1 MIKHFF
7 KSAFRNLKKNRF
19 LSVINILGLTIGL
32 TICML
37 IQYYVAHEKSYDR
50 FNARHD
56 RIYRLRYE
64 RLDKEGSG
72 VRFAS
77 CCPPAGIRI
86 RQEFPD
92 VEKVA
97 RIFRYKASV
106 SYEENKYIEEK
117 MFFAE
122 PEFLEIFDFKLIEGN
137 KEKLAEPN
145 NAFISESTARK
156 YFGSKNPIGLPI
168 SVDKKTDF
176 KVAGVFED
184 VPQNSHVKFDILLSY
199 KNLLNIYGQD
209 IENSWG
215 DSGWY
220 TYLLLRPGVDPKA
233 FESKLRP
240 LVERE
245 FGEVLRH
252 YNLTLD
258 LVLQP
263 LTDIHLHSNYMQE
276 LEVNGNADTVKYLSL
291 IAVLI
296 MVLAWVN
303 YTNLSTA
310 RSLTRAREVGL
321 RKATGAQR
329 SQLVIQFFLETI
341 LINIATVFLSLTLI
355 SVLLKPFSAFA
366 GIPTDHQV
374 FLRPWFWETIFILF
388 VSGTV
393 LSGIYPVFILTSF
406 KPVDVLKTRFN
417 KTLKGIETRKALVVT
432 QFVMAIGLVA
442 FTISIYKQLSF
453 MRANDLGFSAEQK
466 LVVKLPRV
474 RQAGFASSVE
484 AFRNKILSNPSV
496 NKMCVGTEVPGKQIY
511 WDAGAIKRVGSDDN
525 RNYRI
530 LGVDYDYI
538 DLFQLKLAAGRNFSK
553 EFPSDS
559 SALILNEKAV
569 EWMGFKDAESA
580 LGKQIDYWGKIYNVI
595 GVVKNYHQESVKQHY
610 MPQIFRFLPYGRGV
624 RGDFTFEINSANPQ
638 LTVAKIKNTYSEF
651 FPNNPFEY
659 FFLDEYYNQQ
669 YKADEL
675 FGKVIGLFSF
685 LAIFITCLGIL
696 GLATFMVLQ
705 RVKEIG
711 IRKVNGAN
719 ISEILLLLNKEII
732 IWVLISIIIASPVAY
747 YFMTIWL
754 TNFASKTSLSWW
766 IFALAGVL
774 ALGIALLTV
783 SWQSW
788 KAASRNPVE
797 ALRYE

>member
-1 MIKHFF
+1 MIEHFL
-7 KSAFRNLKKNRF
+7 KSAFRNLKKNRT
-19 LSVINILGLTIGL
+19 LSIINILGLTIGL

-37 IQYYVAHEKSYDR
+37 IQYYVVHEKSYDR
-50 FNARHD
+50 FHAKSD

-64 RLDKEGSG
+64 RLDNEGSG

-77 CCPPAGIRI
+77 CCPPAGIHI

-92 VEKVA
+92 AEKVA
-97 RIFRYKASV
+97 RIFRYNASV
-106 SYEENKYIEEK
+106 SYEENRYIEEK

-122 PEFLEIFDFKLIEGN
+122 PEFLEIFDFKIKEGN
-137 KEKLAEPN
+137 KEKLGEPN
-145 NAFISESTARK
+145 NAFISESTARR

-168 SVDKKTDF
+168 SVDKKADF
-176 KVAGVFED
+176 KVAGIFKD

-199 KNLLNIYGQD
+199 KNLLNIYGKD

-215 DSGWY
+215 DSGWF
-220 TYLLLRPGVDPKA
+220 TYLLLRPGVDPQA
-233 FESKLRP
+233 FESKLNP

-263 LTDIHLHSNYMQE
+263 LADIHLHSNYMQE
-276 LEVNGNADTVKYLSL
+276 LEVNGSADTVKYLSL
-291 IAVLI
+291 IAVFI
-296 MVLAWVN
+296 MILAWVN
-303 YTNLSTA
+303 YINLSTA

-321 RKATGAQR
+321 RKATGAKR
-329 SQLVIQFFLETI
+329 SQLIIQFFLETA
-341 LINIATVFLSLTLI
+341 LINVATVFLSLILI
-355 SVLLKPFSAFA
+355 SVLLKPFGSFT
-366 GIPTDHQV
+366 GISTDYWV
-374 FLRPWFWETIFILF
+374 FLQSWFWKTIFILF
-388 VSGTV
+388 ISGTV

-406 KPVDVLKTRFN
+406 KPVDVLKTKITRT
-417 KTLKGIETRKALVVT
+417 KKGIETRKALVVA

-442 FTISIYKQLSF
+442 FTFSIYKQLSF
-453 MRANDLGFSAEQK
+453 MRKNELGFSTEQK

-474 RQAGFASSVE
+474 REAGFESSVE
-484 AFRNKILSNPSV
+484 TFRNEILSNPSV
-496 NKMCVGTEVPGKQIY
+496 NQMCVGTEVPGKQIY
-511 WDAGAIKRVGSDDN
+511 WDAGAIKRVGSDEN
-525 RNYRI
+525 KNYRI
-530 LGVDYDYI
+530 LGIDYDYI
-538 DLFQLKLAAGRNFSK
+538 DLFRLKLAAGRNFSK

-569 EWMGFKDAESA
+569 EWLGFKDAQSA
-580 LGKQIDYWGKIYNVI
+580 LGKQVDYWGKIYNVI
-595 GVVKNYHQESVKQHY
+595 GVVENYHQESVKQNY
-610 MPQIFRFLPYGRGV
+610 MPQIFRFLPYGRDV
-624 RGDFTFEINSANPQ
+624 RGNFVFEINGANPQ
-638 LTVAKIKNTYSEF
+638 QAVAKIQNAYNEF

-696 GLATFMVLQ
+696 GLATFIVLQ

-719 ISEILLLLNKEII
+719 VPEILVLLNKEIV
-732 IWVLISIIIASPVAY
+732 IWVLISVAIASPVAY
-747 YFMTIWL
+747 YFLTIWL
-754 TNFASKTSLSWW
+754 KNFANKTTLSWW
-766 IFALAGVL
+766 IFALAGLL

-783 SWQSW
+783 SFQSW
-788 KAASRNPVE
+788 KAATKNPVE
-797 ALRYE
+797 SLRYE

>member
-1 MIKHFF
+1 MIEHFL
-7 KSAFRNLKKNRF
+7 KSAFRNLMKNRG
-19 LSVINILGLTIGL
+19 LSIINILGLTIGL

-37 IQYYVAHEKSYDR
+37 IQYYVSYEKSYDH
-50 FNARHD
+50 FNTRYD

-77 CCPPAGIRI
+77 CCPPAGIHI

-92 VEKVA
+92 AEKVA
-97 RIFRYKASV
+97 RIFRYNASV

-122 PEFLEIFDFKLIEGN
+122 PEFLEIFDFKLKKGN
-137 KEKLAEPN
+137 KEKLADLN
-145 NAFISESTARK
+145 NVFISESTARR
-156 YFGSKNPIGLPI
+156 YFGSKNPIGLSI

-176 KVAGVFED
+176 KVAGIFED

-199 KNLLNIYGQD
+199 KNLLNIYGKD

-215 DSGWY
+215 DSGWF
-220 TYLLLRPGVDPKA
+220 TYLLLRPDVDPKV
-233 FESKLRP
+233 FESKLHP

-252 YNLTLD
+252 YNLTLN

-291 IAVLI
+291 IAFLI

-303 YTNLSTA
+303 YINLSTA

-321 RKATGAQR
+321 RKVTGAKR
-329 SQLVIQFFLETI
+329 SQLIIQFFLETT
-341 LINIATVFLSLTLI
+341 LINIVTVFLSLI
-355 SVLLKPFSAFA
+355 FIPLLLNPFSAFTS
-366 GIPTDHQV
+366 IPTNYLVYIQ
-374 FLRPWFWETIFILF
+374 PWFWRTIFILF
-388 VSGTV
+388 ISGTL

-406 KPVDVLKTRFN
+406 KPLDVLKTKLT
-417 KTLKGIETRKALVVT
+417 KTIKGIETRKALVVV

-453 MRANDLGFSAEQK
+453 MRKNELGFSAEQK

-474 RQAGFASSVE
+474 RQSGFESSVE
-484 AFRNKILSNPSV
+484 AFRNNILSNPSV

-511 WDAGAIKRVGSDDN
+511 WDAGAIKRVGSSEN

-538 DLFQLKLAAGRNFSK
+538 DLFRMKLAAGRNFSK

-569 EWMGFKDAESA
+569 EWIGFKDAESA
-580 LGKQIDYWGKIYNVI
+580 LGKQIDYWGEIYSVI
-595 GVVKNYHQESVKQHY
+595 GVIKNYHQESVKQHY
-610 MPQIFRFLPYGRGV
+610 MPQIFRLLPYGRGV
-624 RGDFTFEINSANPQ
+624 RGNFTFEINSANPQ
-638 LTVAKIKNTYSEF
+638 STVAKIKNAYSEF

-685 LAIFITCLGIL
+685 LAIFVTCLGIL
-696 GLATFMVLQ
+696 GLATFIVLQ

-711 IRKVNGAN
+711 IRKVNGAKV
-719 ISEILLLLNKEII
+719 SEVLVMLNKDFVK
-732 IWVLISIIIASPVAY
+732 WVAIAFIIATPVSYIA
-747 YFMTIWL
+747 MHKWL
-754 TNFASKTSLSWW
+754 DNFAYKTTLSWW
-766 IFALAGVL
+766 IFVLAGVL

-783 SWQSW
+783 SCQSW
-788 KAASRNPVE
+788 RAATRNPIE